1 MSAMAAGNIDK
12 LDMIMLD
19 YPGPND
25 ESIRGQ
31 WQAFEEMAYMEK
43 TVNDLAVSNFNPAQL
58 DAILVNPR
66 ATKPTVN
73 QLLLAK
79 NPQSILEYNAK
90 RNIISWFKLG
100 LLYLVPCLVMEMN

>member
-1 MSAMAAGNIDK
+1 MEAMAAGSIDK

-31 WQAFEEMAYMEK
+31 WRAFEEMKANDL
-43 TVNDLAVSNFNPAQL
+43 TVDDLAVSNFSPAQL
-58 DAILVNPR
+58 DAILAVPG

-73 QLLLAK
+73 QLPFSVAIF
-79 NPQSILEYNAK
+79 NPPFYL
-90 RNIISWFKLG
+90 IIMTVTSLRHHVKCI
-100 LLYLVPCLVMEMN
+100 YRLVW